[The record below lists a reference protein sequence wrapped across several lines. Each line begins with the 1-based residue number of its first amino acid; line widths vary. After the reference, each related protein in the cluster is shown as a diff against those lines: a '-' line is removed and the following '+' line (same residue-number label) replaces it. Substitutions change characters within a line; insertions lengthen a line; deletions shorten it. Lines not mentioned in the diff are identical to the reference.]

1 MQKDTR
7 YYDKESS
14 QYSGKRY
21 PAHPSTYVQSFYLR
35 RLKLLL
41 SLVGKTMRGV
51 GLRLIEIGCAD
62 GVVTRALYDR
72 FSGVFSDVAGVDISP
87 KMIGA
92 AKAQAGGRDISFG
105 LRDTYTF
112 IGQYDLV
119 VEVGVI
125 NYADDREE
133 LRFARRIV
141 GDGGYYLCS
150 IAGTSSLWNR
160 LKPDEDKGFN
170 NFRSYAEYEAEIR
183 EHFTILT
190 SVPVGL
196 FIPHIWKVPALARIV
211 QPLVESLL
219 APLFPN
225 LFHEKLYLLKLL

>member
-1 MQKDTR
+1 MKDTH

-35 RLKLLL
+35 RLKLVL
-41 SLVGKTMRGV
+41 SLVGKTVRGG

-72 FSGVFSDVAGVDISP
+72 FSDVFSDIAGVDISP
-87 KMIGA
+87 KMIEE
-92 AKAQAGGRDISFG
+92 AKAQAGERRISFG

-112 IGQYDLV
+112 IGKYDLV

-125 NYADDREE
+125 NYADEEEE
-133 LRFARRIV
+133 LRFARRIT
-141 GDGGYYLCS
+141 GDRGYYLCS

-170 NFRSYAEYEAEIR
+170 NFRSYAEYEAAIR
-183 EHFTILT
+183 EHFTILA

-196 FIPHIWKVPALARIV
+196 FTPHIWKVPALARIV
-211 QPLVESLL
+211 QPLCESVLS
-219 APLFPN
+219 PFFPN
-225 LFHEKLYLLKLL
+225 LFHEKLYLLKPL

>member
-1 MQKDTR
+1 MKDTQ

-21 PAHPSTYVQSFYLR
+21 PAHPLTYVQSFYLR
-35 RLKLLL
+35 RLQLLS
-41 SLVGKTMRGV
+41 SLVGKTMRGA

-72 FSGVFSDVAGVDISP
+72 FSDVFSDVAGVDISP
-87 KMIGA
+87 KMIEE
-92 AKAQAGGRDISFG
+92 AKAQAGERNISFG

-112 IGQYDLV
+112 IGKYDLV

-125 NYADDREE
+125 NYADEEEE

-141 GDGGYYLCS
+141 GDGGFYLCS
-150 IAGTSSLWNR
+150 IAGTSSLWHR
-160 LKPDEDKGFN
+160 LKPREDKGFN

-190 SVPVGL
+190 SLPVGL
-196 FIPHIWKVPALARIV
+196 FIPHIWKVPMLARII

-219 APLFPN
+219 APLLPN
-225 LFHEKLYLLKLL
+225 LFHEKLYLLKPL